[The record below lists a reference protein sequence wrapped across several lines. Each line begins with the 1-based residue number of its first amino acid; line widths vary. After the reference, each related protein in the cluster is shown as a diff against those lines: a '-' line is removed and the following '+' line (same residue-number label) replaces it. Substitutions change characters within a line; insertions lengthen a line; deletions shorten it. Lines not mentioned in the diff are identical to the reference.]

1 MEKKAADGQKKIVV
15 QALIDKIKNEN
26 KPNKIRTHVVEGY
39 KKPERITNKD
49 GDQQQGYFP
58 DVIAESNGRKDLFEV
73 ELDDKDYVLEKWRLF
88 SLYSKKNKGDFS
100 IITPKDKLEQVRN
113 MVKSNQIDARLI
125 YFS

>member
-26 KPNKIRTHVVEGY
+26 KPNEIRTHVVEGY
-39 KKPERITNKD
+39 KKPERITKKD
-49 GDQQQGYFP
+49 GDQQGYIP
-58 DVIAESNGRKDLFEV
+58 DVIAESTGRTDLFEV
-73 ELDDKDYVLEKWRLF
+73 ELGDEDYVPEKWSLF